1 MEKATR
7 AARAAIA
14 RDELAP
20 GALLQQTRPSG
31 NDVQSKRLSVGA
43 ETATRSGRYK
53 IGTPVGRT
61 GQDCTNFLVSS
72 RCSSNSLGVVAD
84 RILAELAAKEDET
97 EERDGGTTMQQ
108 EPLAV
113 AAATGRE
120 DGGGERRDGEQRPG
134 ETGTR
139 GPGVGGHAGS
149 SSVGDAAVVPRRSVC
164 KEKRKRRV
172 EPGTPAGGR
181 DGQEQRLR
189 YDDGNEQDR
198 RPTKRPA
205 LHDEQTATAEAALG
219 ADGGS
224 RVNGGGAA
232 VVHGEDASAETPR
245 GRETTQGDGE
255 QAWQA

>member
-1 MEKATR
+1 MEKVTR

-31 NDVQSKRLSVGA
+31 NDVQSRRLSVGG

-84 RILAELAAKEDET
+84 RILAELAAEKDVT

-113 AAATGRE
+113 EAATGGE
-120 DGGGERRDGEQRPG
+120 DGDGERRDGEQ
-134 ETGTR
+134 
-139 GPGVGGHAGS
+139 GPGG
-149 SSVGDAAVVPRRSVC
+149 R
-164 KEKRKRRV
+164 EQ
-172 EPGTPAGGR
+172 R
-181 DGQEQRLR
+181 DGKQRE
-189 YDDGNEQDR
+189 DDGNASREGE
-198 RPTKRPA
+198 A
-205 LHDEQTATAEAALG
+205 DEG
-219 ADGGS
+219 A
-224 RVNGGGAA
+224 RTGGAA
-232 VVHGEDASAETPR
+232 AEVETLR
-245 GRETTQGDGE
+245 GRGRQRRPEPMPALLQVATAGYIVERARRRVRNRAGHYTLDPRVEYSTQRGRPSGRR
-255 QAWQA
+255 